1 MLRACALAL
10 GCLLLAGC
18 VSLGRKAPA
27 ATAEVAKQN
36 ATAIASSSAL
46 VVGRIVSIEPSS
58 LSVMV
63 EVGSFAVLPPDF
75 ATRILIARTDG
86 LSLTARLQSSAY
98 IRGRILG
105 TRLIE
110 GAPHVGD
117 EVVCTPAKP

>member
-18 VSLGRKAPA
+18 ASLGRKAPVDTDA
-27 ATAEVAKQN
+27 AAKHN

-58 LSVMV
+58 LSVLV
-63 EVGSFAVLPPDF
+63 EVGSFAVLPADF
-75 ATRILIARTDG
+75 ATRILIARTDA
-86 LSLTARLQSSAY
+86 LSTTARLQSSPY

-110 GAPHVGD
+110 GVPHVGD
-117 EVVCTPAKP
+117 EVVCAPAEP